1 MRPLHGPVPVPARRG
16 GGALRPLHGDQ
27 LSLALST
34 VDIIN
39 PRTVQADH
47 WGFGDPEGCM
57 ECGCSEASEYSQCDL
72 ETGQCVCKHGVTGP
86 KCNRCLNG
94 FW

>member
-1 MRPLHGPVPVPARRG
+1 M
-16 GGALRPLHGDQ
+16 
-27 LSLALST
+27 
-34 VDIIN
+34 
-39 PRTVQADH
+39 QADH

-57 ECGCSEASEYSQCDL
+57 ECGCSEASEYTQCDL